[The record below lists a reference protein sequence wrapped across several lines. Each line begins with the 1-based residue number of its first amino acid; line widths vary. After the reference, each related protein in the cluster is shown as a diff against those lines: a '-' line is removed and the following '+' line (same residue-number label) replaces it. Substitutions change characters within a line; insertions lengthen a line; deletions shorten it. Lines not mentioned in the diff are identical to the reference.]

1 MYLVRF
7 LTQVF
12 AWVFLSLRMQKYFL
26 NIALLLVSTVL
37 VKKLLK
43 KRKKLT
49 ITGFYEVPRNLPNR
63 LDALHSFESR
73 KSDGFGGRMATKIN
87 AALRDLYNDGI
98 NPDILNLDIKIDPNL
113 FRVDWSATLGESK
126 NGIPY
131 VGLITRGSSG
141 GGADERAVSQLP
153 QMTNK
158 LNAKL
163 VKDLNFKQGLR
174 IRQFFYK
181 YSLENYPKI

>member
-1 MYLVRF
+1 
-7 LTQVF
+7 
-12 AWVFLSLRMQKYFL
+12 MQKYFL
-26 NIALLLVSTVL
+26 NIALLLTAAAL
-37 VKKLLK
+37 IKKFM
-43 KRKKLT
+43 KRKK
-49 ITGFYEVPRNLPNR
+49 ITVSGFYEVPRNLPNR

-87 AALRDLYNDGI
+87 AALRDLYNEGI

-113 FRVDWSATLGESK
+113 FRVDWTATIGESK

-131 VGLITRGSSG
+131 VGLITRGSAGS
-141 GGADERAVSQLP
+141 GADERAVSQLP

>member
-1 MYLVRF
+1 
-7 LTQVF
+7 
-12 AWVFLSLRMQKYFL
+12 MQKYFL

-43 KRKKLT
+43 KPKKVT

-87 AALRDLYNDGI
+87 AALRDLYNQGI
-98 NPDILNLDIKIDPNL
+98 NPDILNLEIKIDPNL
-113 FRVDWSATLGESK
+113 FRVDWTATIGESK

-131 VGLITRGSSG
+131 VGVITRGSAGS
-141 GGADERAVSQLP
+141 GADERAIKQLP
-153 QMTNK
+153 ELKNK
-158 LNAKL
+158 LNAAF
-163 VKDLNFKQGLR
+163 VKDLNFKKGLR

-181 YSLENYPKI
+181 YSLEQYPKI